1 MDMQRLDPGASP
13 VIEDSTNKI
22 ILNKDEEEPTG
33 ASSGKEERNSDK
45 DKDKQFFCSWI
56 KVLI

>member
-1 MDMQRLDPGASP
+1 MAMQRLDPGASP

-33 ASSGKEERNSDK
+33 ESSGKEGRNSDK
-45 DKDKQFFCSWI
+45 DKDKQFFCS
-56 KVLI
+56 

>member
-13 VIEDSTNKI
+13 VIEDNTYEI

-45 DKDKQFFCSWI
+45 DKDKQFFCS
-56 KVLI
+56 

>member
-1 MDMQRLDPGASP
+1 MQSLDPGASP
-13 VIEDSTNKI
+13 VIEDNTNEI

-33 ASSGKEERNSDK
+33 ASSGKEERNNDK
-45 DKDKQFFCSWI
+45 DKDKQFVYSLI

>member
-1 MDMQRLDPGASP
+1 MQRLDPGTSP
-13 VIEDSTNKI
+13 VIEDSTNEI

-33 ASSGKEERNSDK
+33 ASSGKEERNNDK
-45 DKDKQFFCSWI
+45 DKDKQFFCSCI

>member
-13 VIEDSTNKI
+13 VIEDNTYEI

-33 ASSGKEERNSDK
+33 ASSGKEEGNSDK
-45 DKDKQFFCSWI
+45 DKDKQFFWSWI